1 MLKTKLMVLLSGL
14 LVSASCLS
22 ADEIASEEQM
32 SEEQVVENTALDES
46 AIACTEEHCEG
57 KGFDGRIL
65 LDNEPTKQVLSSLES
80 LGETLN
86 SLSILMFA
94 GDKA

>member
-22 ADEIASEEQM
+22 AYEISSEEM
-32 SEEQVVENTALDES
+32 SEEQVVESATLDES
-46 AIACTEEHCEG
+46 TIACTEEDCEG

-86 SLSILMFA
+86 SLSFLMFA
-94 GDKA
+94 GDKT

>member
-22 ADEIASEEQM
+22 ADEIASEEM
-32 SEEQVVENTALDES
+32 SEEQVVENAALDES

-65 LDNEPTKQVLSSLES
+65 LDNEPTKQVLNSLES

-86 SLSILMFA
+86 SLSFLMFA
-94 GDKA
+94 GDKT

>member
-22 ADEIASEEQM
+22 ADEIASEEM
-32 SEEQVVENTALDES
+32 SEEQVVENAALDES

-86 SLSILMFA
+86 SLSFLMFA
-94 GDKA
+94 GDKT

>member
-22 ADEIASEEQM
+22 ADEIASEEM
-32 SEEQVVENTALDES
+32 SEEQVVENSVLDES
-46 AIACTEEHCEG
+46 AIACTEEHCER

-86 SLSILMFA
+86 SLSFLMFA
-94 GDKA
+94 GDKT

>member
-22 ADEIASEEQM
+22 ADEITSEEM
-32 SEEQVVENTALDES
+32 SEEQVALDES
-46 AIACTEEHCEG
+46 AIACTEEHYEG
-57 KGFDGRIL
+57 KGVDGRIL

-94 GDKA
+94 GGEA

>member
-22 ADEIASEEQM
+22 ADEISSEEM
-32 SEEQVVENTALDES
+32 SEEQVVENAALDES
-46 AIACTEEHCEG
+46 AVACTEEHCEG

-86 SLSILMFA
+86 SLSFLMFA
-94 GDKA
+94 GDKT

>member
-22 ADEIASEEQM
+22 SDEIASEEM
-32 SEEQVVENTALDES
+32 SEEQIIENAALDES
-46 AIACTEEHCEG
+46 AITCTEEHCEG

-86 SLSILMFA
+86 SLSFLMFA
-94 GDKA
+94 GDKT

>member
-22 ADEIASEEQM
+22 ADEIAYEEI
-32 SEEQVVENTALDES
+32 SEEQVVENAALDES

-86 SLSILMFA
+86 SLSFLMFA
-94 GDKA
+94 GDKT

>member
-1 MLKTKLMVLLSGL
+1 MLKTKWLVVLGGLFVSTACLS
-14 LVSASCLS
+14 LS
-22 ADEIASEEQM
+22 ADDLAIDDNSTQEPQADACNEQ
-32 SEEQVVENTALDES
+32 QY
-46 AIACTEEHCEG
+46 EG
-57 KGFDGRIL
+57 KSFDGRIL

-94 GDKA
+94 GDKT

>member
-1 MLKTKLMVLLSGL
+1 MLKTKLTVLLSGL

-22 ADEIASEEQM
+22 ADEISSEEM
-32 SEEQVVENTALDES
+32 SEEQVVENAALDES
-46 AIACTEEHCEG
+46 AVACTEEHCEG

-86 SLSILMFA
+86 SLSFLMFA
-94 GDKA
+94 GDKT